1 MVTPTFTAGS
11 AIEDVGA
18 GIARPHP
25 AAAEKAFPWG
35 KVPQCA
41 HWGG

>member
-1 MVTPTFTAGS
+1 MFRLRRF
-11 AIEDVGA
+11 DVEHDGP
-18 GIARPHP
+18 ARP
-25 AAAEKAFPWG
+25 KAFPWG